1 MRSCHA
7 GVSLLF
13 IILVE
18 SQEQPKYVHMSHSSS
33 LPTLP
38 GARARSRSL
47 SFSLSLSLFF
57 SFWLHLMACGTLVLW
72 PGLIPTL
79 PAAEGEVLT
88 NGPPGTCPLAF
99 FQILSL
105 VPQGLHTSC
114 FPQIFSLFSLCL
126 IPSHALDLNLEV
138 TSSETFPDFPTHHP
152 HYAP

>member
-1 MRSCHA
+1 MSSLSCGTPGLHCIMWDLWLYCTGSPVAAHGLRSCSVRPSVVMAHRN
-7 GVSLLF
+7 L
-13 IILVE
+13 
-18 SQEQPKYVHMSHSSS
+18 
-33 LPTLP
+33 T
-38 GARARSRSL
+38 RATCGLICS
-47 SFSLSLSLFF
+47 
-57 SFWLHLMACGTLVLW
+57 MACGTLVLW